1 MNIYPHITVA
11 LEATLKQ
18 HELLPREEF
27 ITKWDYIE
35 SDSIYVSDFI
45 WVETLSGTDYT
56 FDCNRG

>member
-1 MNIYPHITVA
+1 MA

-35 SDSIYVSDFI
+35 SDSIYVSDFLWI
-45 WVETLSGTDYT
+45 ETLSGTDYT